1 LPQADRHVAGNIKTS
16 KHQRAQ
22 MIIGICGFIGSGKD
36 TVADYLTNFHEFR
49 RESFANS
56 LKDSVAHVF
65 GWDRVMLEGR
75 TKQAREWREQVDPW
89 WSDRLKMPELTPR
102 WVLQHWGTEVCR
114 HGFHDDIWIASLENK
129 LRHSEDDVVISDCR
143 FPNEIAAIKRAGG
156 LVVRVIRGPEPEWYD
171 AALAFNRGENK
182 NMLWSTSKSR
192 LEKLKIHA
200 SETAWVGTKFDAVLD
215 NNGSL
220 DDLYL
225 QIQRLTIRPAQGPR
239 VATANQI

>member
-1 LPQADRHVAGNIKTS
+1 
-16 KHQRAQ
+16 

-56 LKDSVAHVF
+56 LKDAVAQVF
-65 GWDRVMLEGR
+65 GWDRTMLEGR

-143 FPNEIAAIKRAGG
+143 FPNEIAAIRRANG

-171 AALAFNRGENK
+171 SALAFNHGENK